1 MGSPRPVFW
10 EPTQFFHTG
19 LSSTARARE
28 FFLARDGLGQALSP
42 GILLQSAKNMSIPPR
57 TMVMCRATLKG
68 DVPLERSDRE
78 FLFTPSRDLPK
89 EIGIESFLGT
99 IKENETY
106 QIFVQ
111 NFSNYSVLLPHGSIL
126 GSIDLH
132 CQLIGKISDDVQ
144 VEFPSEPFIQTKIET
159 PQVDPVYAPSL
170 LQLLSDF
177 KDLFAE
183 KNSGLGHTGLIK
195 HTIDTQGKGPIR
207 LRPYRSAQKNRAEM
221 QRQVQEMLEAKVIQP
236 SLSPWAFPVVLV
248 EKKDGEQ
255 RFCIDYR
262 KLNHI
267 TKKDSYPLPRID
279 DTFDMLHGKK
289 FFTTLDLASG
299 YWQIELEESAK
310 EKTAFIVENNLY
322 EFNRMSFGLC
332 NAPATFQRLMNY
344 VLRDVLGKSAL
355 VYLDDVII
363 FSESYEQHLIDI
375 RKVFSLLQRA
385 NLKLKLKKC
394 QFMKKSVDY
403 LGHVISTEGIAPDP
417 NKIDKIAN
425 YKVPIS
431 VDEVRSFL
439 GLAGYYRRFVP
450 NFGTIARPLTRKTHK
465 DLEKEPFTWSE
476 EDHKAFETLRT
487 CLVTPPI
494 LAFPNFNLEFLLF
507 TDACDY
513 GIGAVLSQLQ
523 DGKEVVIAYA
533 SRQLQ
538 KAEIKYPTVEKEALA
553 IIFAIKQFRQYLLD
567 EPFTVISDHRPLQ
580 WLQDQKDVNGRLGR
594 WAIALSAVN
603 YKIRYR
609 PGRIHQNADCL
620 SRLKVASI
628 QTVDIPR
635 LPEIVKQQRTDE
647 TCVMIRNYLF
657 DRAIT
662 YRLPAE
668 FSNLGKRNRVF

>member
-1 MGSPRPVFW
+1 
-10 EPTQFFHTG
+10 
-19 LSSTARARE
+19 
-28 FFLARDGLGQALSP
+28 
-42 GILLQSAKNMSIPPR
+42 
-57 TMVMCRATLKG
+57 
-68 DVPLERSDRE
+68 
-78 FLFTPSRDLPK
+78 
-89 EIGIESFLGT
+89 
-99 IKENETY
+99 
-106 QIFVQ
+106 
-111 NFSNYSVLLPHGSIL
+111 
-126 GSIDLH
+126 
-132 CQLIGKISDDVQ
+132 
-144 VEFPSEPFIQTKIET
+144 
-159 PQVDPVYAPSL
+159 
-170 LQLLSDF
+170 
-177 KDLFAE
+177 
-183 KNSGLGHTGLIK
+183 
-195 HTIDTQGKGPIR
+195 
-207 LRPYRSAQKNRAEM
+207 M

-363 FSESYEQHLIDI
+363 FSESYEQHLMDI

-647 TCVMIRNYLF
+647 TCVMIRNS
-657 DRAIT
+657 
-662 YRLPAE
+662 RLTGQLPTDCQQNFPTWAKEIE
-668 FSNLGKRNRVF
+668 FF

>member
-1 MGSPRPVFW
+1 
-10 EPTQFFHTG
+10 
-19 LSSTARARE
+19 
-28 FFLARDGLGQALSP
+28 
-42 GILLQSAKNMSIPPR
+42 
-57 TMVMCRATLKG
+57 
-68 DVPLERSDRE
+68 
-78 FLFTPSRDLPK
+78 
-89 EIGIESFLGT
+89 
-99 IKENETY
+99 
-106 QIFVQ
+106 
-111 NFSNYSVLLPHGSIL
+111 
-126 GSIDLH
+126 
-132 CQLIGKISDDVQ
+132 
-144 VEFPSEPFIQTKIET
+144 
-159 PQVDPVYAPSL
+159 
-170 LQLLSDF
+170 
-177 KDLFAE
+177 
-183 KNSGLGHTGLIK
+183 
-195 HTIDTQGKGPIR
+195 
-207 LRPYRSAQKNRAEM
+207 
-221 QRQVQEMLEAKVIQP
+221 
-236 SLSPWAFPVVLV
+236 
-248 EKKDGEQ
+248 
-255 RFCIDYR
+255 
-262 KLNHI
+262 
-267 TKKDSYPLPRID
+267 
-279 DTFDMLHGKK
+279 
-289 FFTTLDLASG
+289 
-299 YWQIELEESAK
+299 
-310 EKTAFIVENNLY
+310 
-322 EFNRMSFGLC
+322 
-332 NAPATFQRLMNY
+332 
-344 VLRDVLGKSAL
+344 
-355 VYLDDVII
+355 
-363 FSESYEQHLIDI
+363 
-375 RKVFSLLQRA
+375 
-385 NLKLKLKKC
+385 
-394 QFMKKSVDY
+394 MKKSVDY

-647 TCVMIRNYLF
+647 TCVMIRNYLL
-657 DRAIT
+657 T
-662 YRLPAE
+662 GQLPTDCQHNFPTWAKEIE
-668 FSNLGKRNRVF
+668 FF